1 MIKFILEHKS
11 AIINYFGFSI
21 VWICCASTPSLEMP
35 LLAPIITLIF
45 LFFHFSI
52 IAYKRYQELQ
62 LIIFAIFLG
71 AIVDSGFAIF
81 NIVQYNGVINQFP
94 NLAPIWVLCLW
105 AGFASQVNYA
115 MRYLKG
121 KYLLVAFYGLLA
133 PLAYMAGE
141 KINAVSIGT
150 DISLIILK
158 PLSVNIN
165 YAIIAI
171 TWSISFILLFRVSQ
185 YLMDE

>member
-1 MIKFILEHKS
+1 MIKFILEHKD
-11 AIINYFGFSI
+11 AVVNYFGFSI
-21 VWICCASTPSLEMP
+21 VWICCASSPSLEMP
-35 LLAPIITLIF
+35 LLAPIATLIF

-71 AIVDSGFAIF
+71 IIVDSGFAIY
-81 NIVQYNGVINQFP
+81 NIVQYNGAINQFP
-94 NLAPIWVLCLW
+94 NLAPIWILCMW

-121 KYLLVAFYGLLA
+121 KYLLISFYGLLA
-133 PLAYMAGE
+133 PLAYMGGE
-141 KINAVSIGT
+141 KINSVSIG
-150 DISLIILK
+150 
-158 PLSVNIN
+158 VENIN

-171 TWSISFILLFRVSQ
+171 TWSISFVLLFRVSQ

>member
-11 AIINYFGFSI
+11 AVINYFGFSV

-35 LLAPIITLIF
+35 LLAPITTLIF

-71 AIVDSGFAIF
+71 IIVDSGFAIF
-81 NIVQYNGVINQFP
+81 NIVQYMQYNGTINQ
-94 NLAPIWVLCLW
+94 NLVPPIWMLCLW

-115 MRYLKG
+115 MRYLRG
-121 KYLLVAFYGLLA
+121 KYLLIAFYGLLA

-150 DISLIILK
+150 E
-158 PLSVNIN
+158 NIN
-165 YAIIAI
+165 YVIIAI
-171 TWSISFILLFRVSQ
+171 TWSISFILLFKVSQ

>member
-115 MRYLKG
+115 MRYLRG
-121 KYLLVAFYGLLA
+121 KYLLISLYGLLA
-133 PLAYMAGE
+133 PLAYIAGE

-150 DISLIILK
+150 E
-158 PLSVNIN
+158 NIN
-165 YAIIAI
+165 YVIIAI
-171 TWSISFILLFRVSQ
+171 TWSISFILLFKVSE
-185 YLMDE
+185 YLMDK

>member
-11 AIINYFGFSI
+11 AVINYFGFSI

-35 LLAPIITLIF
+35 LLAPITTLIF

-71 AIVDSGFAIF
+71 IIVDSGFAIF
-81 NIVQYNGVINQFP
+81 NIVQYMQYNGTINQ
-94 NLAPIWVLCLW
+94 NLVPPIWMLCLW

-115 MRYLKG
+115 MRYLRG
-121 KYLLVAFYGLLA
+121 KYLLIAFYGLLA
-133 PLAYMAGE
+133 PLAYMGGE
-141 KINAVSIGT
+141 KIKAVEIG
-150 DISLIILK
+150 
-158 PLSVNIN
+158 PENIN

>member
-11 AIINYFGFSI
+11 AVINYFGFSI

-35 LLAPIITLIF
+35 LLAPITTLIF

-71 AIVDSGFAIF
+71 IIVDSGLAIF
-81 NIVQYNGVINQFP
+81 NIVQYNGAINQ
-94 NLAPIWVLCLW
+94 NLAPIWILCLW

-115 MRYLKG
+115 MRYLRG
-121 KYLLVAFYGLLA
+121 KYLLISFYGLLA
-133 PLAYMAGE
+133 PLAYIAGE

-150 DISLIILK
+150 E
-158 PLSVNIN
+158 NIN

>member
-11 AIINYFGFSI
+11 AVINYFGFSI

-35 LLAPIITLIF
+35 LLAPITTLIF

-71 AIVDSGFAIF
+71 IIVDSGLAIF
-81 NIVQYNGVINQFP
+81 NIVQYNGAINQ
-94 NLAPIWVLCLW
+94 NLAPIWILCLW

-115 MRYLKG
+115 MRYLRG
-121 KYLLVAFYGLLA
+121 KYLLIAFYGLLA
-133 PLAYMAGE
+133 PLAYIAGE

-150 DISLIILK
+150 E
-158 PLSVNIN
+158 NIN

>member
-11 AIINYFGFSI
+11 AVINYFGFSI

-35 LLAPIITLIF
+35 LLAPITTLIF
-45 LFFHFSI
+45 LLFHFSI

-71 AIVDSGFAIF
+71 IIVDSGLAIF
-81 NIVQYNGVINQFP
+81 NIVQYNGAINQ
-94 NLAPIWVLCLW
+94 NLAPIWILCLW

-115 MRYLKG
+115 MRYLRG
-121 KYLLVAFYGLLA
+121 KYLLIAFYGLLA
-133 PLAYMAGE
+133 PLAYIAGE

-150 DISLIILK
+150 E
-158 PLSVNIN
+158 NIN

>member
-11 AIINYFGFSI
+11 AVINYFGFSI

-35 LLAPIITLIF
+35 LLAPITTLIF

-71 AIVDSGFAIF
+71 IIVDSGFAIF
-81 NIVQYNGVINQFP
+81 NIVQYNGAINQ
-94 NLAPIWVLCLW
+94 NLAPIWILCLW

-115 MRYLKG
+115 MRYLRG
-121 KYLLVAFYGLLA
+121 KYLLIAFYGLLA
-133 PLAYMAGE
+133 PLAYIAGE

-150 DISLIILK
+150 E
-158 PLSVNIN
+158 NIN

>member
-35 LLAPIITLIF
+35 LLAPITTLIF
-45 LFFHFSI
+45 LLFHFSI

-71 AIVDSGFAIF
+71 IIVDSGFAIF
-81 NIVQYNGVINQFP
+81 NIVQYNGAINQ
-94 NLAPIWVLCLW
+94 NLSPIWMLCLW

-115 MRYLKG
+115 MRYLRG
-121 KYLLVAFYGLLA
+121 KYLLISFYGLLA
-133 PLAYMAGE
+133 PLAYIAGE

-150 DISLIILK
+150 E
-158 PLSVNIN
+158 NIN

>member
-1 MIKFILEHKS
+1 M
-11 AIINYFGFSI
+11 
-21 VWICCASTPSLEMP
+21 
-35 LLAPIITLIF
+35 
-45 LFFHFSI
+45 
-52 IAYKRYQELQ
+52 
-62 LIIFAIFLG
+62 
-71 AIVDSGFAIF
+71 GFAIF

-115 MRYLKG
+115 MRYLRG
-121 KYLLVAFYGLLA
+121 KYLLIAFYGLLA
-133 PLAYMAGE
+133 PLAYIAGE

-150 DISLIILK
+150 E
-158 PLSVNIN
+158 NIN

>member
-1 MIKFILEHKS
+1 MIKFILEHKD
-11 AIINYFGFSI
+11 AVINYFGFSI
-21 VWICCASTPSLEMP
+21 VWVCCASTPSLEMP
-35 LLAPIITLIF
+35 FVAPIATLIF

-52 IAYKRYQELQ
+52 IAYNRYQELQ

-81 NIVQYNGVINQFP
+81 NIVKYNGVINQFP
-94 NLAPIWVLCLW
+94 NLSPIWILCMW

-115 MRYLKG
+115 MRYLRG
-121 KYLLVAFYGLLA
+121 KYLLISFYGLLA
-133 PLAYMAGE
+133 PLAYIAGE

-150 DISLIILK
+150 E
-158 PLSVNIN
+158 NIN

>member
-1 MIKFILEHKS
+1 MIKFILEHKD
-11 AIINYFGFSI
+11 AVVNYFGFSI
-21 VWICCASTPSLEMP
+21 VWICCASSPSLDMP
-35 LLAPIITLIF
+35 YLAPIATLIF

-71 AIVDSGFAIF
+71 MVVDSGFAIYS
-81 NIVQYNGVINQFP
+81 IVEYKGKVIDQFP
-94 NLAPIWVLCLW
+94 NLSPIWILCMW

-115 MRYLKG
+115 MRYLKR
-121 KYLLVAFYGLLA
+121 KYLLISFYGLLA
-133 PLAYMAGE
+133 PLAYMGGE
-141 KINAVSIGT
+141 KIKAVEIG
-150 DISLIILK
+150 
-158 PLSVNIN
+158 PENIN

-171 TWSISFILLFRVSQ
+171 TWSISFVLLFRVSQ

>member
-11 AIINYFGFSI
+11 AVINYFGFSI

-35 LLAPIITLIF
+35 LLAPITTLIF

-115 MRYLKG
+115 MRYLRG
-121 KYLLVAFYGLLA
+121 KYLLIAFYGLLA
-133 PLAYMAGE
+133 PLAYIAGE

-150 DISLIILK
+150 E
-158 PLSVNIN
+158 NIN